1 MAMIVEKYNKLVREK
16 VKENKRMEEVQRTT
30 SGFTNKFLQKIRTAK
45 PEKPSPLLSAYST

>member
-1 MAMIVEKYNKLVREK
+1 MIVEKYNKLVREK